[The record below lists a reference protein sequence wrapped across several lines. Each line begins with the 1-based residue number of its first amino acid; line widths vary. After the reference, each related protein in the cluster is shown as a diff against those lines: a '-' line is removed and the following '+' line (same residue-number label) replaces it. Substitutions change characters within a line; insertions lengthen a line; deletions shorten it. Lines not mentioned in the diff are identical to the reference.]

1 MERGR
6 QRRILKQHV
15 KTDQLLGVDA
25 VPLGSPA
32 ESPSLASPTSSAGAS
47 QLTTSPAV
55 ATAERLSHARKV
67 EILTAMDEQEV
78 RNCIKC
84 DLCASRTQTVFG
96 EGDPDAQIMF
106 VGEGPGQTE
115 DELGRPFVGRAGELL
130 NKMIEAM
137 GLRRQDVFIANV
149 VKCRPPQNRTPTPAE
164 AAICG
169 DYLRRQIQTISPTA
183 IVSLGG
189 PAAKLLLNTSIGIT
203 ALRGQWHE
211 LPDLG
216 PGGSS
221 IAVMPT
227 FHPAFLLRQYTQD
240 NRAKVW
246 SDLKQVMQFVK
257 DHPRS

>member
-1 MERGR
+1 MMERGR

-32 ESPSLASPTSSAGAS
+32 ESPPPSV
-47 QLTTSPAV
+47 AV
-55 ATAERLSHARKV
+55 ADRLTRARKLEV
-67 EILTAMDEQEV
+67 LTAMDEQEV

-137 GLRRQDVFIANV
+137 GLRRQDVYIANV
-149 VKCRPPQNRTPTPAE
+149 VKCRPPENRTPTPVE
-164 AAICG
+164 AATCG

-211 LPDLG
+211 LPELG